1 MDALKK
7 LWRIMLN
14 FFIRKKKNEKKEPQ
28 TNNEQRC
35 EVISCEVLF
44 VEELEN

>member
-1 MDALKK
+1 MMDTLKK

-14 FFIRKKKNEKKEPQ
+14 FFIRKKKNETKTEDDK
-28 TNNEQRC
+28 RC
-35 EVISCEVLF
+35 DVISCEVIS